1 MLGLT
6 RHAVRQ
12 FARAAAP
19 GQMIV
24 GPRPR
29 SSGQDHRR
37 RPAASAGTRAAPTV
51 PGKSS
56 GGIAEGTIRRVK
68 ALTRQMSGRANLDL
82 LRKRILLSA

>member
-29 SSGQDHRR
+29 SSGQDHFAAGLQQRWNPGCTD
-37 RPAASAGTRAAPTV
+37 RPGSHPV
-51 PGKSS
+51 DHQ
-56 GGIAEGTIRRVK
+56 GTIRRVK